1 MIYKKLTTTLV
12 AALFMM
18 SFLNTSFAYDP
29 IIKTNWGNSMIFFE
43 NNNCIEILNDDL
55 LRIRVFVKLGD
66 NHLTNYPDLFL
77 RYNFDNLQ
85 EGYAQILTQDLTYL
99 EEESLEAGHNLF
111 QRLFTFIIDVSSISP
126 AVEPF
131 SQDFL
136 YSLSLVTPNG
146 SNNFSPYPMDL
157 SNIEQL
163 FPEQV
168 FGNTYSFPSNESK
181 ILCWP
186 ENWETESEPIRH
198 GLRQAQGTTIQEV
211 VQKKASFS
219 TASAPQVE
227 VYPNPFE
234 NVLHIQLGDET
245 YQDGYI
251 SISDITGKEIR
262 REKISSA
269 FLENERYTISTD
281 HWNKGVYIVSIFQD
295 ELRTTYKV
303 IK

>member
-43 NNNCIEILNDDL
+43 DNMCIEILNDDL
-55 LRIRVFVKLGD
+55 LRIRVFVKVAD
-66 NHLTNYPDLFL
+66 NHLNNYPDLFL
-77 RYNFDNLQ
+77 RYNFDNLYG
-85 EGYAQILTQDLTYL
+85 GYAQILTQDLEYL
-99 EEESLEAGHNLF
+99 EEESLELGYSLF
-111 QRLFTFIIDVSSISP
+111 QRLFTFTVDVSSISP

-131 SQDFL
+131 SHDFF
-136 YSLSLVTPNG
+136 YHLSLVTPNG
-146 SNNFSPYPMDL
+146 SSNFSPYPMDL

-163 FPEQV
+163 FPEPI
-168 FGNTYSFPSNESK
+168 FGTPPPSLIENEK

-186 ENWETESEPIRH
+186 NNGETSGETIRH
-198 GLRQAQGTTIQEV
+198 GLRQAQETTIQEV
-211 VQKKASFS
+211 AQKKESSSTELASL
-219 TASAPQVE
+219 VE

-234 NVLHIQLGDET
+234 NVLHVQFGDET
-245 YQDGYI
+245 YQSGYI

-281 HWNKGVYIVSIFQD
+281 HWDKGVYIVSIFQD
-295 ELRTTYKV
+295 ELRTSYKV